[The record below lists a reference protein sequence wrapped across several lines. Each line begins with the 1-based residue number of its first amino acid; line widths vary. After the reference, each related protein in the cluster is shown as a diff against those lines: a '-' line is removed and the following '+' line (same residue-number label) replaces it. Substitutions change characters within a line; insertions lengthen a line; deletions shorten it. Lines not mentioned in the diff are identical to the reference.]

1 MMRQFMNKQKLAI
14 CHPFAQWLLIV
25 AALFAGHGALA
36 QSGAQSCGELKSHYG
51 PYDYRTDRDKLG
63 IVEEYHFTP
72 EVEALIRGKSSFR
85 MGKDLSYTLNAFPNH
100 HRALMSMMRYGQMLK
115 TPQPPDADYSVE
127 CFFLRALRFR
137 PDDTVARM
145 MYATFLSTNA
155 RVPEA
160 TRELEQVE
168 KVAGDNFFTY
178 YNVGLIY
185 LDMKE
190 YDKALAM
197 AHKAMAL
204 GFQKPG
210 LRDKLIAIG
219 KWQEPK
225 ESQEPAAVSND
236 TTATPTK

>member
-1 MMRQFMNKQKLAI
+1 MNNQKSFN
-14 CHPFAQWLLIV
+14 CRRFTHWLLT
-25 AALFAGHGALA
+25 LFTLTASVSALA
-36 QSGAQSCGELKSHYG
+36 QSNASACGDLKNGYG
-51 PYDYRTDRDKLG
+51 PFDYRTDRDKLG
-63 IVEEYHFTP
+63 IVEQYHFTP

-100 HRALMSMMRYGQMLK
+100 HRALMSMMRYGQKLK

-160 TRELEQVE
+160 LDELEQVA
-168 KVAGDNFFTY
+168 KAAGDNPFTC
-178 YNVGLIY
+178 YNMGLIY

-190 YDKALAM
+190 YEKALAL

-204 GFQKPG
+204 GFGQTG
-210 LRDKLIAIG
+210 LRDKLMAIG
-219 KWQEPK
+219 KWRAPEVPLPPEQLNPVQK
-225 ESQEPAAVSND
+225 
-236 TTATPTK
+236 